1 LKIGE
6 KKGELYISRVLPQRT
21 PLILLIYVDSKI
33 NKIIFYLS
41 YAGWLDT
48 PMGFCSIYLQEF

>member
-1 LKIGE
+1 LKKRE
-6 KKGELYISRVLPQRT
+6 KKEVYISKVLPQRT
-21 PLILLIYVDSKI
+21 PLILLTYVDSKI